1 MKNFNIFG
9 VHRKIRFLG
18 GGGIHEKPISM
29 GDCLKRGTWTVCRFK
44 GGGLGKKEGR
54 MFLKGVDT
62 PMQTM
67 DY

>member
-44 GGGLGKKEGR
+44 GGGGAWQERGANVFEG
-54 MFLKGVDT
+54 G
-62 PMQTM
+62 
-67 DY
+67 